1 MYGIWRYPW
10 SNQRP
15 RSSEVVAVQL
25 QLSPVQCTLNL
36 ALPCSPHEH
45 QPNVQIRTTQT
56 VKLQPACYTG
66 HSMPEV
72 PRQRALHVQL
82 QGRGRSVQ
90 VTTESDADVGKSRQV
105 QWRTGWQEGRWAEC
119 GGPRGVF
126 EQVSARSQL
135 RVFGLMN
142 NILFIG
148 RDLLIRSSKTS
159 SANAN

>member
-25 QLSPVQCTLNL
+25 SPAQRTLNL

-45 QPNVQIRTTQT
+45 QQNVQIRTTQT
-56 VKLQPACYTG
+56 VKLQPACYAG
-66 HSMPEV
+66 HSVPEV

-90 VTTESDADVGKSRQV
+90 VATESDADVGKSRQV
-105 QWRTGWQEGRWAEC
+105 QWRTGWQESRRAEC
-119 GGPRGVF
+119 GSSRGVF
-126 EQVSARSQL
+126 EQVSARPQL

-142 NILFIG
+142 DILFIG
-148 RDLLIRSSKTS
+148 RDLLIRFSKTS